1 MNQGGASIH
10 LALPPRHDK
19 LTASAFVMS
28 LVSHTTSSSESGR
41 PGSDETDLI
50 VRLDS
55 QDPADLAA
63 LYDRYGRVLFSLAAR
78 VLQDLRECEEVVQD
92 VFVSLWRNPSV
103 YCPEVSSPLTF
114 LTAIT
119 RNKCIDRMR
128 KAGRRLPPGHEAP
141 DFFEIAAED
150 RASDPYR
157 MAELDD
163 LSRQVRDCLGHLPD
177 PQRITI
183 ESAYFE
189 NLGIEEIAHRS
200 QLPPA
205 TVKSRLRLALDK
217 LRRCLRHN
225 IAE

>member
-1 MNQGGASIH
+1 MNRGGTAIH
-10 LALPPRHDK
+10 LALPSRIDK
-19 LTASAFVMS
+19 FAVFVSAMS
-28 LVSHTTSSSESGR
+28 PVSHPSPSHESGD
-41 PGSDETDLI
+41 PFGGEPNLL

-55 QDPADLAA
+55 GDPADLAA

-78 VLQDLRECEEVVQD
+78 ILHDLRECEEVVQD
-92 VFVSLWRNPSV
+92 VFVSLWRNPSL
-103 YCPEVSSPLTF
+103 YRPEVSSPLTF

-128 KAGRRLPPGHEAP
+128 KAGRRLPPGQENP
-141 DFFEIAAED
+141 DFIHIAAED

-163 LSRQVRDCLGHLPD
+163 LTKQVRDCLGHLPD
-177 PQRITI
+177 PQRSTI

-189 NLGIEEIAHRS
+189 NLGIEEIASRS
-200 QLPPA
+200 QLPAA

-225 IAE
+225 IAA